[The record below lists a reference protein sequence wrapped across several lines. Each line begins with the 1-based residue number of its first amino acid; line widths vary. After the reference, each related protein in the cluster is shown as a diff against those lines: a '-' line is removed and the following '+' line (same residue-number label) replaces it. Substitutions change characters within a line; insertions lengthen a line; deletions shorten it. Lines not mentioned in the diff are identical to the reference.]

1 MWVPRY
7 YHSSGVCEPMG
18 GDSSEHVTQ
27 PAPLMIVP
35 NHSLVN
41 FETIHISLLP
51 KFSGET
57 TWDDTTWRQTWSPQY
72 LCGSEHPEIAEWG
85 SIVSDTAQQSWQFE
99 RSHFSPRK
107 KPKSPA
113 FLCFFLKVPN
123 VPTRIS
129 KPKFQASL
137 GNGAISFSIPG
148 LEGFTHTIRQQ
159 GHGSEKK
166 LPMTTSPRG
175 ISPSESGHN

>member
-1 MWVPRY
+1 MAMWVLNITTIPVASANQWEGTVLNMSPSQL
-7 YHSSGVCEPMG
+7 HW
-18 GDSSEHVTQ
+18 
-27 PAPLMIVP
+27 MIMP
-35 NHSLVN
+35 NRSLVN
-41 FETIHISLLP
+41 FETIHMSVSFRKILLAKQLEMTP
-51 KFSGET
+51 PTDAKADLPGT
-57 TWDDTTWRQTWSPQY
+57 CAVQK
-72 LCGSEHPEIAEWG
+72 
-85 SIVSDTAQQSWQFE
+85 SWQFE
-99 RSHFSPRK
+99 CSHFSPRK
-107 KPKSPA
+107 KAKVPRL
-113 FLCFFLKVPN
+113 FMFFFLKVPN
-123 VPTRIS
+123 VPNRIS